1 MNEPKKSKSPD
12 TIQIIS
18 YFIAAAIILPIAWW
32 LKQNELFGF
41 GDWVVSLF
49 H

>member
-1 MNEPKKSKSPD
+1 MDKGPD
-12 TIQIIS
+12 TLTVIS
-18 YFIAAAIILPIAWW
+18 YAIAAAILLPVGWW
-32 LKQNELFGF
+32 LKANGLFGF